1 MVFKSIIVYEDRDE
15 IRTSRWSLDGIS
27 TKDAG
32 QTDGGWLWYMP
43 TLSGDNLTIT
53 LYAAPS
59 GLALPIAS
67 GVSDISTVDDA
78 PIEITLAEQ
87 ASSGVTGSVW
97 VHSFTSAPTLRVPI
111 LTTLVMDAD
120 IDLHYARSDETHMSD
135 VYDSTVGYAAYCA
148 DATAVMLR
156 KAASLFVEQMGGYGA
171 EEDHNLTGPDRLYPI
186 WSSIVAPEQMKDA
199 ATYYA
204 CWKAFMAADESDGED
219 SMLYRKALDCKDAF
233 DQEMASLSLVF
244 DTDGDEEGDEVG
256 QAIVSR
262 PERL

>member
-1 MVFKSIIVYEDRDE
+1 
-15 IRTSRWSLDGIS
+15 
-27 TKDAG
+27 
-32 QTDGGWLWYMP
+32 
-43 TLSGDNLTIT
+43 
-53 LYAAPS
+53 
-59 GLALPIAS
+59 
-67 GVSDISTVDDA
+67 
-78 PIEITLAEQ
+78 
-87 ASSGVTGSVW
+87 
-97 VHSFTSAPTLRVPI
+97 
-111 LTTLVMDAD
+111 
-120 IDLHYARSDETHMSD
+120 
-135 VYDSTVGYAAYCA
+135 
-148 DATAVMLR
+148 
-156 KAASLFVEQMGGYGA
+156 MGGYGA

-219 SMLYRKALDCKDAF
+219 SMLYRKALDCKEAF